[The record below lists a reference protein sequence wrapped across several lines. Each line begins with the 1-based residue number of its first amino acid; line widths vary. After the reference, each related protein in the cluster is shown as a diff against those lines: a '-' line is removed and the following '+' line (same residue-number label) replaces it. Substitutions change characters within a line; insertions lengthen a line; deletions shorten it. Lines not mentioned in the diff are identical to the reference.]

1 MSNEHDA
8 VPTAADTGTLTEVLA
23 AYAGSGFDS
32 SFTVVEG
39 AKLECHTCAQVFAAA
54 EAPMASRRRLEGASD
69 PADMLAVVALT
80 CPHCGAQGTV
90 VLGFGPTATPEDS
103 DVLGAF
109 RDARDGDELPA
120 NSAPG
125 EAIGDDGVAS
135 A

>member
-1 MSNEHDA
+1 MTDEDDA

-32 SFTVVEG
+32 SFTVVES
-39 AKLECHTCAQVFAAA
+39 AKLECHTCAQVFAAS
-54 EAPMASRRRLEGASD
+54 EASMASRRRLEGASD
-69 PADMLAVVALT
+69 PDDMLAVIALT

-90 VLGFGPTATPEDS
+90 VLGFGPSATPEDA
-103 DVLGAF
+103 DVSGAF
-109 RDARDGDELPA
+109 RDARDSADLPA

-125 EAIGDDGVAS
+125 EAIGDDGVTS

>member
-1 MSNEHDA
+1 MSAEHET
-8 VPTAADTGTLTEVLA
+8 VPTAADTGTLTQVLD
-23 AYAGSGFDS
+23 AYASSGFDS
-32 SFTVVEG
+32 SFTAVEG

-54 EAPMASRRRLEGASD
+54 DAPMASRRRLEGASD

-90 VLGFGPTATPEDS
+90 VLGFGPSATAEDS

-109 RDARDGDELPA
+109 RDDRGGDDLPA

-125 EAIGDDGVAS
+125 EAVGDDGNTA
-135 A
+135 